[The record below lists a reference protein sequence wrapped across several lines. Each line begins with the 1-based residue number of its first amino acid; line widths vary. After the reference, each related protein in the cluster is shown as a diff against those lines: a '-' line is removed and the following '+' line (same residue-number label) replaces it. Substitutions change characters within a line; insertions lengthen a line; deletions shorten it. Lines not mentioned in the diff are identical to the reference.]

1 MDSYSFGEWCEE
13 QVAQHLEVV
22 KGWRV
27 LARRVRFK
35 GGELDLVA
43 ETPEGKLY
51 FIEVKGRR
59 QSAFGNPLESMTPLK
74 LARVYRSALEWKR
87 RSGDLREAQFLFVGV
102 EEKAGRVELD
112 WQRF

>member
-1 MDSYSFGEWCEE
+1 MDRFSFGEWCEE
-13 QVAQHLEVV
+13 QVAQDLEVV

-59 QSAFGNPLESMTPLK
+59 QSEFGNPMEAMTPLK

-87 RSGDLREAQFLFVGV
+87 RNSDPREARFLFVGV
-102 EEKAGRVELD
+102 ELKEGRVGLD
-112 WQRF
+112 WQHF